1 MGVRLTKKQGR
12 FTTTGAV
19 GTEPTDDK
27 ESSEQSQ
34 NLSTTSPSVYGGG
47 GGPVKAVTPVAS
59 QTKGSGFTNIQK
71 ILKASGTDQGPS
83 RLAQTAAGGV
93 KQAAVGAQQAL
104 SGAVSEY
111 EQEREKASGELQS
124 RKTGARDIMGRA
136 QSGSLAEGDVASWKA
151 ATGGSFTGP
160 TELTMTPEQRRAAA
174 QSSALSKLAGDT
186 AGRSALLQKYVGSPQ
201 YSQGKQQLDALLLGR
216 GGSGAIRSALRQGTR
231 AEQDIKRQEIIAQE
245 QSKQLEQ
252 EAKNIAETAKT
263 ELSQAKSGLTG
274 ELQSTK
280 EDFLN
285 KQIGSAV
292 SRIAKALQE
301 GGNVRRSDLN
311 LLNLNEKDFANLRYA
326 SGVSS
331 ALNAQ
336 DIIEQL
342 KGVYGTAD
350 IGAFAS
356 REQRGRA
363 EALGQ
368 LANENLFGIPGF
380 IDSVYDYD
388 PNKSAYFNL
397 GAYAQDVEA
406 KIQDNLINDPQVKR
420 HNSEF
425 QRLNKIGSPDNIY
438 YYDADL
444 LSELGR
450 GIGVEGANKF
460 NLNEISDRIPFKP
473 SVMGFAIPD
482 VDVDSIY
489 NEIYNQI
496 WNKPMVDFTYTNH
509 AGQRRSLGRDLATEG
524 DPYGRKK
531 YVARE
536 LAEVAYQRA
545 IARKQYENRYNQ
557 ILNTPAL
564 KFNFID

>member
-1 MGVRLTKKQGR
+1 MATKLLQKTGRLTS
-12 FTTTGAV
+12 AV
-19 GTEPTDDK
+19 GTAPVDDE
-27 ESSEQSQ
+27 ESKEQSPG
-34 NLSTTSPSVYGGG
+34 LSTTSEQTFGGG
-47 GGPVKAVTPVAS
+47 GGPVKPATPTAS

-93 KQAAVGAQQAL
+93 KQAAVGAEQAL
-104 SGAVSEY
+104 SGAVSGY
-111 EQEREKASGELQS
+111 EKEREKASGELQS

-136 QSGSLAEGDVASWKA
+136 QSGSLATGDVTSWGGI
-151 ATGGSFTGP
+151 TGGTSVGP
-160 TELTMTPEQRRAAA
+160 TQLTMTPEQQRAAA

-216 GGSGAIRSALRQGTR
+216 GGSGAIRSALRQGAR
-231 AEQDIKRQEIIAQE
+231 AEQDIKRQEIVAQE
-245 QSKQLEQ
+245 QAKQLEQ

-263 ELSQAKSGLTG
+263 ELSQAKTGLTA

-285 KQIGSAV
+285 KQIGVAV
-292 SRIAKALQE
+292 SRIKKALQE

-311 LLNLNEKDFANLRYA
+311 LLNLNEKDFANLRYT

-356 REQRGRA
+356 KEQTARA
-363 EALGQ
+363 QALGQ

-380 IDSVYDYD
+380 IDNVYAYD
-388 PNKSAYFNL
+388 PNESAYFNL

-406 KIQDNLINDPQVKR
+406 KIQDNLKNDTQIMQ
-420 HNSEF
+420 HNKEF
-425 QRLNKIGSPDNIY
+425 QRLNTIGDPNNVY
-438 YYDADL
+438 YYDADM
-444 LSELGR
+444 LSEIGR
-450 GIGVEGANKF
+450 TFGLEGANKF
-460 NLNEISDRIPFKP
+460 NLNQISDRIPFKT
-473 SVMGFAIPD
+473 VMGMSVPD
-482 VDVDSIY
+482 ADIDSIY

-496 WNKPMVDFTYTNH
+496 KNKPMVDFSYMNV
-509 AGQRRSLGRDLATEG
+509 AGQRRTSGRDLATEG

-531 YVARE
+531 SVARE
-536 LAEVAYQRA
+536 LAEVAFQRA
-545 IARKQYENRYNQ
+545 IAKKNYEARYNQ
-557 ILNTPAL
+557 ILNTPTL